1 MPQRY
6 GQTSACSVQRLLRA
20 RHPGGIISSR
30 LSPDQIAS
38 ELVKVVDLWFV
49 QLSHS
54 AFSRSDRTLRSETT
68 GPGRMAPDP
77 WTGRVGRSTRKGDEG
92 ADQPICPEK

>member
-54 AFSRSDRTLRSETT
+54 AFSRSDRTVRSETT

-77 WTGRVGRSTRKGDEG
+77 WPGPSVGGRVEWSPAT
-92 ADQPICPEK
+92 CNLPE